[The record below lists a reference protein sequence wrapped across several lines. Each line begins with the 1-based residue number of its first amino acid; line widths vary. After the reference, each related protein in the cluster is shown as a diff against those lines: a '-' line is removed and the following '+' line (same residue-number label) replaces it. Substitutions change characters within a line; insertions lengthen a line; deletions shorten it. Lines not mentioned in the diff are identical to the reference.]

1 MENKLDQQTNI
12 MTQVTGSSAP
22 QPLEEIEPH
31 KRSNNEPIPINGSN
45 QKHDQKH
52 KQKTKG
58 EVKDNHSSKSRK
70 SVLGK

>member
-45 QKHDQKH
+45 QKHD
-52 KQKTKG
+52 
-58 EVKDNHSSKSRK
+58 
-70 SVLGK
+70 